1 MTYQFRTIAPIRKY
15 KGQKADYH
23 AYKNELAKDFN
34 HRCGYT
40 DCQDHWFGGQ
50 RTFQIDHLR
59 PASKYP
65 DIKSD
70 YNNLVYCCS
79 YVNRAKWDD
88 DSPNYLD
95 PCDNDYNLHFERN
108 SQGNIVGKTIQ
119 GKYMVEHM
127 GLSLD
132 RYAIMWNLERLE
144 LRIDKLLSLADENPK
159 IKSTLADLLQAY
171 LDYEKSLR
179 IHL

>member
-1 MTYQFRTIAPIRKY
+1 MTHLFRTMSPVRTY
-15 KGQKADYH
+15 TGHRSNYH
-23 AYKNELAKDFN
+23 AYKDKLAEDFN

-59 PASKYP
+59 PFSKYP
-65 DIKSD
+65 ERKTD
-70 YNNLVYCCS
+70 YKNLVYCCS

-88 DSPNYLD
+88 DSLNYLD
-95 PCDNDYNLHFERN
+95 PCDNDYNEHFERDCL
-108 SQGNIVGKTIQ
+108 GVILGKTEQ

-127 GLSLD
+127 CLSLS

-144 LRIDKLLSLADENPK
+144 SRIDTLRNIVEKKPELMPFLSDLLLS
-159 IKSTLADLLQAY
+159 Y
-171 LDYEKSLR
+171 YDYVKSLR
-179 IHL
+179 IHQ